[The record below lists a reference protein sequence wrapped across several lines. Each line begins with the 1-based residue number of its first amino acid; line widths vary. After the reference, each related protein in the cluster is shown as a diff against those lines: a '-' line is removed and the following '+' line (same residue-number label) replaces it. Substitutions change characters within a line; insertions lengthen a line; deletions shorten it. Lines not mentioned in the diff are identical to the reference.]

1 MAEDQRFISCHTF
14 KDLGKVLE
22 DPFKIMQVLTK
33 ILTYK
38 NLTKILY
45 LTYMISKDLD

>member
-1 MAEDQRFISCHTF
+1 MSDLMAEDQRFRSCHTF

-22 DPFKIMQVLTK
+22 DPLKIMQV
-33 ILTYK
+33 
-38 NLTKILY
+38 LTKILY